1 MLLVLGVDFREVQ
14 LLRAPKN
21 PLRSVFYILSEGPT
35 SYSSY
40 IGLYVMEVTLM
51 LPPMNHS
58 SSYVFSDSSVRLTG
72 LHIRE
77 EKKHTKNNQIR
88 IHHPHLTVRMRPL
101 CFQCRTTAS
110 QEIPRRVFSEF
121 FPLCHLFLSS
131 C

>member
-21 PLRSVFYILSEGPT
+21 PLRSVFYILSEGPDFLQQLHRP
-35 SYSSY
+35 
-40 IGLYVMEVTLM
+40 IEVTLM

-77 EKKHTKNNQIR
+77 EKKHTQKI
-88 IHHPHLTVRMRPL
+88 IK
-101 CFQCRTTAS
+101 
-110 QEIPRRVFSEF
+110 SEF
-121 FPLCHLFLSS
+121 TILT
-131 C
+131 